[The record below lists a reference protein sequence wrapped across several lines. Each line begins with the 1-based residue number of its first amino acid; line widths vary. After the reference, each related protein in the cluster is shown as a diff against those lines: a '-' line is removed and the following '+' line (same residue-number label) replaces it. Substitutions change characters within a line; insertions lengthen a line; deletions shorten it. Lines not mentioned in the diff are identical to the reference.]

1 MNSKPFERSQG
12 HVSLVFQLFCGGK
25 VPPFLFFDSADC
37 AEELVFFSFFLF
49 FLATERPKTVID
61 KD

>member
-25 VPPFLFFDSADC
+25 VPPFLFFDRADC

-49 FLATERPKTVID
+49 FWQQRGRKQ
-61 KD
+61 